1 MNLITLSYNE
11 NLDSTKMK
19 LATGWADLDPLTKLD
34 FLNDAIGELNFLLD
48 SSNQEFILDYERND
62 K

>member
-1 MNLITLSYNE
+1 
-11 NLDSTKMK
+11 MK

-48 SSNQEFILDYERND
+48 NSNQEFILDYERND